1 MIKKFIRIYAL
12 GTNIIPRQKPKKKF
26 QHEGISMPHIM
37 EIMGK
42 TRVVV
47 KDGEVVEVG
56 EVELE
61 WCPLIEK
68 LSGVQKITSE
78 EVKKNVESKIRDY
91 AMFTAKRQL
100 LGRDTFVAFGASEI
114 MMSGLSSGFLETTV
128 IASDGAGTVITN
140 NPELVQGIGGRMSGL
155 VETEPIEDV
164 ISGIQK
170 LGGTVLDTK
179 TASIDPVVGVKKA
192 AELGFKKIAVTV
204 ADSETAK
211 KMREIEVELGLD
223 LIVIAV
229 HTTGASREEAQ
240 GLLENSDFVTG
251 CASKYIR
258 ELVKPIVQVAAAIPL
273 FAITKKGK
281 DLVIE
286 REKDI
291 GSPILITV
299 TELPVVPKHKQPREL
314 K

>member
-1 MIKKFIRIYAL
+1 VP
-12 GTNIIPRQKPKKKF
+12 II
-26 QHEGISMPHIM
+26 EGIIMPHIM

-47 KDGEVVEVG
+47 KDGEVIEVG
-56 EVELE
+56 ETELE

-78 EVKKNVESKIRDY
+78 EVKKNVESKIKDY
-91 AMFTAKRQL
+91 GMFTAKRQL
-100 LGRDTFVAFGASEI
+100 LGHDTFVAFGASEI
-114 MMSGLSSGFLETTV
+114 MMSGLHSGFLDAAIT
-128 IASDGAGTVITN
+128 ACDGAGTVISN
-140 NPELVQGIGGRMSGL
+140 NPELVQGMGGRMSGL
-155 VETEPIEDV
+155 VKTEPISDV
-164 ISGIQK
+164 INGIKK

-179 TASIDPVVGVKKA
+179 TASIDPVGGVKKA
-192 AELGFKKIAVTV
+192 AELGYKKIAITT
-204 ADSETAK
+204 ADSKTAK
-211 KMREIEVELGLD
+211 KLRELEAKLGLD

-229 HTTGASREEAQ
+229 HTTGVSKEEAR
-240 GLLENSDFVTG
+240 GLLGNSDLVTG

-258 ELVKPIVQVAAAIPL
+258 EFAKPIVQVAAAIPL
-273 FAITKKGK
+273 FALNKKGK
-281 DLVIE
+281 ELVIE

-291 GSPILITV
+291 ESPILITT